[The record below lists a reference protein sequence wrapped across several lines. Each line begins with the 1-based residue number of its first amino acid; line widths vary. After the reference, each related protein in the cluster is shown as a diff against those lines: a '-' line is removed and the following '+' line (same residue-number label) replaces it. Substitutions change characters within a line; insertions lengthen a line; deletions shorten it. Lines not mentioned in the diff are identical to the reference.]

1 MGLAVGVAV
10 GAPLGVAVGAVVGPG
25 VGVVAPVAVALGV
38 ALGVTVGAELGVAV
52 AAVLGVA
59 VGAAVA
65 DPTGRARLKPSVP
78 LPADTPGESSL
89 NVYSG
94 APLYASCFW
103 PLSLRVK
110 DDQGEESIT
119 PAGGGTEGHAAR
131 HPPVQFDLSVVSPS
145 NV

>member
-1 MGLAVGVAV
+1 LSVGVAV
-10 GAPLGVAVGAVVGPG
+10 GAPLGVAVGAAVGPG
-25 VGVVAPVAVALGV
+25 VAVGTPVAVAVGAALGV
-38 ALGVTVGAELGVAV
+38 AVGAELGVAV

-65 DPTGRARLKPSVP
+65 DPSGRARLKPFVP
-78 LPADTPGESSL
+78 LPADTPGESPV

-94 APLYASCFW
+94 APSYASCFS

-110 DDQGEESIT
+110 DDQGAESTT
-119 PAGGGTEGHAAR
+119 PAGGGTDGHAAR
-131 HPPVQFDLSVVSPS
+131 HPPAQFDVSVVSPS